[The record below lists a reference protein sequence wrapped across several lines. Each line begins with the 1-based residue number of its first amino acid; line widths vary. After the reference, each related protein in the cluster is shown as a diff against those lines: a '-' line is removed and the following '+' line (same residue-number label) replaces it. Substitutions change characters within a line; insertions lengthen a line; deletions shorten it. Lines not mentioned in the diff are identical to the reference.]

1 MISQRRFQSPA
12 LLLAF
17 AALAGCVHTTAS
29 PVAVPGASQSGDV
42 GVTDITALGAP
53 SGRLV
58 LAENETFF
66 LPLPQADNAL
76 PAYPQPLLARRLP
89 PQAVCLEIGIDAE
102 GDVMTALP
110 IVQAPDCPADDPG
123 MQAVVDRRFF
133 DAAADAVLRWRFDAA
148 FRCEYPNDA
157 ARIRQDCSG
166 GRETP
171 QAVSLAYRF
180 IFEQRDGR
188 GSVRQ
193 SGDAE

>member
-1 MISQRRFQSPA
+1 MIGKPGFRFPA
-12 LLLAF
+12 WMLSC
-17 AALAGCVHTTAS
+17 AALAGCVHTSVS
-29 PVAVPGASQSGDV
+29 PVAVAAASRTGDV
-42 GVTDITALGAP
+42 GFKDISALGAP

-66 LPLPQADNAL
+66 LPLPAAGNAL
-76 PAYPQPLLARRLP
+76 PAYPKSLLAQRLP
-89 PQAVCLEIGIDAE
+89 PQAVCLQIGVNTQ

-110 IVQAPDCPADDPG
+110 IASATQCAGDDPG
-123 MQAVVDRRFF
+123 VQAAADRRFS
-133 DAAADAVLRWRFDAA
+133 DAARETVSHWRFDAA

-157 ARIRQDCSG
+157 ARTRGDCSG

-188 GSVRQ
+188 GLVRR
-193 SGDAE
+193 SGEPK

>member
-1 MISQRRFQSPA
+1 MISKRRFQTPA

-29 PVAVPGASQSGDV
+29 PVAVPGASRSGDV

-66 LPLPQADNAL
+66 LPLPAADNAL
-76 PAYPQPLLARRLP
+76 PVYPPALLVQRLP
-89 PQAVCLEIGIDAE
+89 PQAVCLEIGIGTH

-110 IVQAPDCPADDPG
+110 IMQAPDCPTDDPG
-123 MQAVVDRRFF
+123 MRAAVDRRFS
-133 DAAADAVLRWRFDAA
+133 DAAMDAVLQWRFDAA
-148 FRCEYPNDA
+148 FRCEYPNDL
-157 ARIRQDCSG
+157 ARSQGDCTG
-166 GRETP
+166 GREAP
-171 QAVSLAYRF
+171 QAISLAYRF
-180 IFEQRDGR
+180 LFAQRDGR
-188 GSVRQ
+188 GSVRL